1 MAKVGYI
8 RVSTIRQNTGRQEVA
23 MPEDVRKVFIDHQSG
38 KNTDRPSLK
47 ACFAF
52 LREGDT
58 LIVESIS
65 RFARNTRDLLS
76 LVAKLQEMDVAFVS
90 LKENIDTQTAQG
102 RFMLTIFAACAELER
117 EQILERQAEGIALAK
132 AQGKY
137 KGRAPVKYDLDALKA
152 ACKEWREG
160 KITAVEAMRR
170 TGLKRDTFYR
180 DIAYKKQKKAIMC

>member
-1 MAKVGYI
+1 M
-8 RVSTIRQNTGRQEVA
+8 
-23 MPEDVRKVFIDHQSG
+23 FIDHQSG
-38 KNTDRPSLK
+38 KDTDRPSLK

-102 RFMLTIFAACAELER
+102 RFMLTISPLCGIGARADIGAAGGGHSASQGTGQIQRPRAGEVRLGRAQGCMQGMARREDHGGGSHAQDGAEARYLLSAR
-117 EQILERQAEGIALAK
+117 EGIGAVVARNHFEIFVAK
-132 AQGKY
+132 
-137 KGRAPVKYDLDALKA
+137 
-152 ACKEWREG
+152 
-160 KITAVEAMRR
+160 I
-170 TGLKRDTFYR
+170 
-180 DIAYKKQKKAIMC
+180 

>member
-1 MAKVGYI
+1 MCI
-8 RVSTIRQNTGRQEVA
+8 RDR
-23 MPEDVRKVFIDHQSG
+23 D
-38 KNTDRPSLK
+38 TDRPSLK

-76 LVAKLQEMDVAFVS
+76 LVARLQEMDVAFVS

-137 KGRAPVKYDLDALKA
+137 KGRAPVKYDMDALKA
-152 ACKEWREG
+152 ACREWREG

-170 TGLKRDTFYR
+170 TGLKRNTFYR
-180 DIAYKKQKKAIMC
+180 RVKELGL

>member
-8 RVSTIRQNTGRQEVA
+8 RVFTIRQNTGRQEVA

-38 KNTDRPSLK
+38 KDTDRPNLK

-117 EQILERQAEGIALAK
+117 EQILERQA
-132 AQGKY
+132 QGKY
-137 KGRAPVKYDLDALKA
+137 KGRAPVKYDMEALKA
-152 ACKEWREG
+152 ACREWREG

-180 DIAYKKQKKAIMC
+180 RVKELGL

>member
-38 KNTDRPSLK
+38 KNTDRPNLK

-137 KGRAPVKYDLDALKA
+137 KGRAPVKYDMDALKA
-152 ACKEWREG
+152 ACREWREG

-170 TGLKRDTFYR
+170 TGLKRNTFYR
-180 DIAYKKQKKAIMC
+180 CVKELGL

>member
-1 MAKVGYI
+1 MGYI
-8 RVSTIRQNTGRQEVA
+8 RVSTMRQNTGRQEVA

-38 KNTDRPSLK
+38 KNTDRPNLK

-117 EQILERQAEGIALAK
+117 EQILERQA
-132 AQGKY
+132 QGKY
-137 KGRAPVKYDLDALKA
+137 KGRAPVKYDMEALKA
-152 ACKEWREG
+152 ACREWREG

-180 DIAYKKQKKAIMC
+180 RVKELGL

>member
-38 KNTDRPSLK
+38 KDTDRPSLK

-137 KGRAPVKYDLDALKA
+137 HGRTPQPLPDNFDDVVAR
-152 ACKEWREG
+152 WRRGE
-160 KITAVEAMRR
+160 ITAREAMRR
-170 TGLKRDTFYR
+170 TGLRPNTFYR
-180 DIAYKKQKKAIMC
+180 KVRQHENV

>member
-38 KNTDRPSLK
+38 KDTDRPNLK

-117 EQILERQAEGIALAK
+117 EQILERQA
-132 AQGKY
+132 QGKY
-137 KGRAPVKYDLDALKA
+137 KGRAPVKYDMDALKA
-152 ACKEWREG
+152 ACREWREG

-180 DIAYKKQKKAIMC
+180 RVKELGL

>member
-38 KNTDRPSLK
+38 KDTDRPNLK

-117 EQILERQAEGIALAK
+117 EQILERQA
-132 AQGKY
+132 QGKY
-137 KGRAPVKYDLDALKA
+137 KGRAPVKYDMDALRA
-152 ACKEWREG
+152 TCREWREG

-180 DIAYKKQKKAIMC
+180 RVKELGL

>member
-38 KNTDRPSLK
+38 KDTDRPNLK

-65 RFARNTRDLLS
+65 RFARNTRDLLA
-76 LVAKLQEMDVAFVS
+76 LVARLQEMQVAFIS
-90 LKENIDTQTAQG
+90 LKENIDTQTPQG

-117 EQILERQAEGIALAK
+117 EQLLERQAEGIALAK
-132 AQGKY
+132 AAGKY
-137 KGRAPVKYDLDALKA
+137 YGRVPVKYDAAALKA
-152 ACKEWREG
+152 VCGEWRAG
-160 KITAVEAMRR
+160 RITAREAMRR
-170 TGLKRDTFYR
+170 VGLKPNTFYR
-180 DIAYKKQKKAIMC
+180 RVKELGL